1 MRDRNGDS
9 GDDILARLRAGD
21 ETAFA
26 ALVDD
31 LHGPLLA
38 LARTFT
44 SSRALA
50 EDIVQETWIG
60 VIRGLARFEERS
72 SLRTW
77 IFGILIRRARTLA
90 ARDARRRA
98 GESAAAGERNGVE
111 WTPGSGRK
119 GLWEEAPIPWALDD
133 PAAIYQGEEALRIV
147 EAALEALP
155 EAQRRVLSLRD
166 IEGFPAQDVC
176 NILRLSETNQRV
188 LLHRGRAAVRR
199 ALDRYLHETVRMRSL
214 SVTIGFL
221 ASIVGGG
228 G

>member
-1 MRDRNGDS
+1 VVRVRDRSEVSENDVLS
-9 GDDILARLRAGD
+9 RLRAGD
-21 ETAFA
+21 EAAFA

-38 LARTFT
+38 MARTFT

-60 VIRGLARFEERS
+60 VIRGLSRFEGRS

-98 GESAAAGERNGVE
+98 GESSAATNGNGAE
-111 WTPGSGRK
+111 WRPGNGRR
-119 GLWEEAPIPWALDD
+119 GLWDESPTPWALED
-133 PAAIYQGEEALRIV
+133 PAAIYQGEEAMRVIA
-147 EAALEALP
+147 AALETLP
-155 EAQRRVLSLRD
+155 ETQQRVLRLRD
-166 IEGFPAQDVC
+166 VEGLPAQDVC

-188 LLHRGRAAVRR
+188 LLHRARAAVRR
-199 ALDRYLHETVRMRSL
+199 ALDRYVR
-214 SVTIGFL
+214 GG
-221 ASIVGGG
+221 AS
-228 G
+228 